1 MIDYFIIAVLA
12 FLIGY
17 KASEIIHV
25 ISFKKILEDLNVNG
39 NDLKRLKRQL
49 EQEHGL
55 EDPSEPAAA
64 ADDGKII
71 LDIKIE
77 EVQGQLFAYELHQ
90 DTFIAQGRDGEELL
104 QRLLDRY
111 PTNVRVI
118 CDRAHGG
125 ELINEAVQKLSQKN
139 G

>member
-1 MIDYFIIAVLA
+1 MIDYFIIAVIA

-55 EDPSEPAAA
+55 EDPSESAAA
-64 ADDGKII
+64 TDDEKII

-90 DTFIAQGRDGEELL
+90 DTFIAQGRDGDELL

-125 ELINEAVQKLSQKN
+125 ELINAAVQKLSQKN
-139 G
+139 S